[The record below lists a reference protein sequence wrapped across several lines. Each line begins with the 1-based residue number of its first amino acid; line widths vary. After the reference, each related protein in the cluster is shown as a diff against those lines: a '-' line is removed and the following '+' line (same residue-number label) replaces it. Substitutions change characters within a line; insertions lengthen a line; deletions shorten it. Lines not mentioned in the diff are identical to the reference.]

1 MTQDYMMTKKRTEAI
16 DRWKLIISTVFAA
29 LASIS
34 NDWEFRLRAAKHLG
48 KKEREKI
55 SQEYIMAIAE
65 EIVSHTTDE
74 EIEAFKD

>member
-1 MTQDYMMTKKRTEAI
+1 MTRNEIIQRYCV
-16 DRWKLIISTVFAA
+16 LINAVFLAENRIAA
-29 LASIS
+29 
-34 NDWEFRLRAAKHLG
+34 DWEFRLRAAKHLG

-55 SQEYIMAIAE
+55 SQEYITAIAE

>member
-1 MTQDYMMTKKRTEAI
+1 MTQGYMMTKKRTEAI

-29 LASIS
+29 LVSVS
-34 NDWEFRLRAAKHLG
+34 DDWEFRLKVAKHMG

-55 SQEYIMAIAE
+55 RQEYITAIAE

-74 EIEAFKD
+74 EIEAIKD